1 MTRLVVRALAV
12 AQPYLR
18 NPLRIPPRIGAAATL
33 FVLSFWFLFGAVTSL
48 LRLLLKP
55 ADFAVNLCL
64 GSALH
69 YAALVALRGV
79 GRQLQLMA
87 STERLPFTMATA
99 TSFLAA
105 AYVGL
110 RGERLGSLMH
120 LAAFGRESVP
130 RPRLSRRGSGEPGSG
145 GESGGRLGRVGAPP
159 PLKRTGFWGALGLDE
174 PALGP
179 AQLQAAR
186 RAALSRLH
194 HPAAL
199 LLSRDAE
206 ARESS

>member
-1 MTRLVVRALAV
+1 MPVLKTDTQEAKRLLFCLGMEWRLRGGLLLLLLATVAVAGDSGGGPAAPPKKPPLPKTARPAAAGTAGASAPLKPAAEPEGDPAAALRSSSKTSTLAMTRLVVRALAV

-87 STERLPFTMATA
+87 TAERLPFTMVT
-99 TSFLAA
+99 
-105 AYVGL
+105 
-110 RGERLGSLMH
+110 E
-120 LAAFGRESVP
+120 
-130 RPRLSRRGSGEPGSG
+130 
-145 GESGGRLGRVGAPP
+145 
-159 PLKRTGFWGALGLDE
+159 
-174 PALGP
+174 
-179 AQLQAAR
+179 
-186 RAALSRLH
+186 
-194 HPAAL
+194 
-199 LLSRDAE
+199 
-206 ARESS
+206 